1 MTGYTTPPIIL
12 LSNKLL
18 TVTNLTTLVSFKL
31 DVDKLNYSSWVNFF
45 KNLCKGFEE
54 LKHILGSPD
63 ESSMSTPVPPTPKW
77 LNIESIIL
85 SLIFMTLSETLQAP
99 IVELWSLKLGDLS
112 SDAYFCKIESIT
124 IILTSLESPFINDD
138 VVTNSLEGL
147 PDKNENV
154 FEIIVYREPFLDL
167 KAVPLMLTAEEI
179 RLNSRSQALRI
190 DSSSSS
196 STVPLAESGMPSSNM
211 GYHVHI
217 GPLQPTSSGPRVVY
231 HARPVGPPG
240 FPAQPADYAQPL
252 HGTVLPSALSH
263 GLMLAQQLGKHVRL
277 PFVRSNTFAKSCFKT
292 VHSDL

>member
-45 KNLCKGFEE
+45 KNLCKGFEV

-99 IVELWSLKLGDLS
+99 I
-112 SDAYFCKIESIT
+112 IESIT
-124 IILTSLESPFINDD
+124 IILTSLESPIINDD
-138 VVTNSLEGL
+138 VVTNSLKGL

-154 FEIIVYREPFLDL
+154 SEIIVYRESFLDL

-252 HGTVLPSALSH
+252 HGTVLPSTLSH
-263 GLMLAQQLGKHVRL
+263 GLMLTQQ
-277 PFVRSNTFAKSCFKT
+277 
-292 VHSDL
+292 